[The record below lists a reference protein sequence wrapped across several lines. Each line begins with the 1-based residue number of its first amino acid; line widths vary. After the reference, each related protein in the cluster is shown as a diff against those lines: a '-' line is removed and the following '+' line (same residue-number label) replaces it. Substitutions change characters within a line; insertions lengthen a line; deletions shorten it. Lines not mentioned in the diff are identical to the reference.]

1 MAESSP
7 AAEPVVVPAAA
18 PAAAPPVSP
27 WATRTVTVGA
37 DGVVRCAWGVEAD
50 PLYRAYHD
58 EEWGR
63 PSRDERHLFEMLVL
77 EGAQAGLSW
86 STILRKREGY
96 RRAFA
101 GFDPALVAGFGDAD
115 VARLLAD
122 AGIVRNRLKVASAV
136 ANARAVLALRDGGPS
151 LVDLLWAFVGDAPP
165 DRRIA
170 NLGELPAQTAESR
183 AMSRELKRRG
193 FRFVGP
199 TICYAFMQAAGLVND
214 HVVGCAAGDEIRS
227 AGA

>member
-1 MAESSP
+1 
-7 AAEPVVVPAAA
+7 
-18 PAAAPPVSP
+18 
-27 WATRTVTVGA
+27 
-37 DGVVRCAWGVEAD
+37 VEGD

-101 GFDPALVAGFGDAD
+101 GFDPGVVAGFDDAD

-122 AGIVRNRLKVASAV
+122 AGIVRNRLKVESAV
-136 ANARAVLALRDGGPS
+136 GNARAVLALREAGGS
-151 LVDLLWAFVGDAPP
+151 LVEVLWAFVGGEPR
-165 DRRIA
+165 DRRAA
-170 NLGELPAQTAESR
+170 NLGELPAATDESR

-199 TICYAFMQAAGLVND
+199 TVCYAFMQATGLVND
-214 HVVGCAAGDEIRS
+214 HVVGCTAGDEIRGLER
-227 AGA
+227 AG

>member
-1 MAESSP
+1 MGEGGSRGAEGETS
-7 AAEPVVVPAAA
+7 A
-18 PAAAPPVSP
+18 PAPA
-27 WATRTVTVGA
+27 WASSGVVTGP
-37 DGVVRCAWGVEAD
+37 DGVVRCAWGVEGD

-86 STILRKREGY
+86 STILRKRAGY
-96 RRAFA
+96 LRAFA
-101 GFDPALVAGFGDAD
+101 GFDPAVVAGFGEAD
-115 VARLLAD
+115 VTRLLGD
-122 AGIVRNRLKVASAV
+122 AGIVRNRLKVESAV
-136 ANARAVLALRDGGPS
+136 ANARAVLALRDGGET
-151 LVDLLWAFVGDAPP
+151 LAGLLWTLVGGAPR
-165 DRRIA
+165 DRRAA
-170 NLGELPAQTAESR
+170 NLGELPAETAESQ

-199 TICYAFMQAAGLVND
+199 TVCYALMQAAGLVND
-214 HVVGCAAGDEIRS
+214 HVVGCAAGEEIRG